1 MIRIIRFDGK
11 NIFLNAEW
19 IQSVEETP
27 DTVITLTTGEKIL
40 VKNSAEEV
48 VAAFKAYK
56 SDIFSKAPETGE
68 AT

>member
-1 MIRIIRFDGK
+1 
-11 NIFLNAEW
+11 
-19 IQSVEETP
+19 VEETP

-56 SDIFSKAPETGE
+56 SNIFSKAPETGE